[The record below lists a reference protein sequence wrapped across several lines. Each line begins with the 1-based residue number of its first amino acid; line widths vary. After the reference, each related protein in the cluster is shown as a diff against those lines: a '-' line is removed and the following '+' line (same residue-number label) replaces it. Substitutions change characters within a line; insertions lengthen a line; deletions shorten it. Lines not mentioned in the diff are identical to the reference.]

1 MPLVK
6 PEAEKGA
13 PVGRGICDQV
23 LEVELLR
30 NLGRL
35 GLEERGLGGGF
46 HDWVF
51 NNSRAVM

>member
-6 PEAEKGA
+6 PEAEKEA
-13 PVGRGICDQV
+13 PVGRGIRNHV
-23 LEVELLR
+23 LEVEWLR

-35 GLEERGLGGGF
+35 VWKKEDLAGGF